1 MTESAYYKFKSP
13 TTINGRAFLEAV
25 LGTIPGAG
33 RLYTKSL
40 PKNQPLNR
48 NQRCF
53 NQFDRKTDCFDGGSG
68 DVAYSLGEFRR
79 TARKANG
86 REISKSEPAKTC
98 RATFKTVCLTQTRH
112 DGSVNKNQPD
122 SQILWACSQYRVDR
136 GGGDGRGTSVRTLT
150 MPLIWQKPGIGST
163 VYPLSP
169 VLQMEPAWKGHPKYM
184 MIPSMERAVTM
195 DTT

>member
-1 MTESAYYKFKSP
+1 MLNNRVLFNVERPTSIALIDPFILESFDGHQMLRQVYHKP
-13 TTINGRAFLEAV
+13 QHLV
-25 LGTIPGAG
+25 IPQN
-33 RLYTKSL
+33 TF
-40 PKNQPLNR
+40 
-48 NQRCF
+48 QRCF
-53 NQFDRKTDCFDGGSG
+53 NQFYR
-68 DVAYSLGEFRR
+68 
-79 TARKANG
+79 
-86 REISKSEPAKTC
+86 I
-98 RATFKTVCLTQTRH
+98 TQTRH